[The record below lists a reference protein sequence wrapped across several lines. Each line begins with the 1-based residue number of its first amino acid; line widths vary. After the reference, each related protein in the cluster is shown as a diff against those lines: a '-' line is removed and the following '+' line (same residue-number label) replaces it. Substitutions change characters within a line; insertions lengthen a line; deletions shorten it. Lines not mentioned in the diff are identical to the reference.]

1 MKRTILAIT
10 TIACAATMCA
20 GLAACGGGDPN
31 ADSLML
37 HLAFDEG
44 AGTAVTDSSGHLEDE
59 ELRYVFND
67 PVYQD
72 EPQDPQWRD
81 TGVSGGS
88 LLMDGY
94 SNYIRYSEDDIV
106 LSGSSFTVSAWV
118 APRMFEW
125 DDPNAAENGTEYLTA
140 IVSQYDEAGNAGVLL
155 GYHRHGAWS
164 FQVGI
169 GDRFIKLWDDGHPLT
184 KYEWN
189 HVAATFD
196 GATGTMAMYLNGEQI
211 ATRTVYEGAAI
222 EACPT
227 WLYIGRNSDSNTVG
241 SATCNMHSGL
251 IDEVKLYNTAVS
263 AEDIRSQYQSAL
275 VDGELPEI
283 TFEDIWLQNI
293 LTEDYHKPQYHGG
306 PYQHWMNEPHAP
318 FYYNGKYHLFFQ
330 FNINGPYFRNICWGH
345 LVSDDMVN
353 WTPLKEVIT
362 PTAGTIAPDGIWS
375 GGAAYD
381 VDGSPVLFFTAG
393 NDSWS
398 SSGDGLVGNQ
408 NIGIARPK
416 DLSDPNLTEWVVDE
430 EYAVKQQSGQG
441 RSGDFRDAYVYQE
454 TEGVVTTW
462 YMLICS
468 ASTSSAGGTALL
480 YTTDSTKTD
489 YFHNWDYKGQL
500 YTMPNQ
506 PAMYGETWELPVLF
520 PIENEAGTIQKWF
533 FAFSPA
539 PADRADNDIYY
550 LLGDFDGERFIP
562 ETGFGEPRRLD
573 YGNNV
578 FTGPSAF
585 RDPVS
590 GKWYMFSIMQDQR
603 LANDQISSGWAH
615 TAGLAR
621 EIYLSDDG
629 AQACIRPVDA
639 LEEYES
645 EVYVDETGEM
655 TVAAANEV
663 LSDVKG
669 DMLHVKITFRV
680 DAGAA
685 PRFGMHLRTNG
696 EGEYTEYYYNAATQ
710 RLGVVTTFAGDQN
723 IYGDFN
729 DTFVLNEDG
738 TLTMEFYMDRSLIEG
753 FFNDSKAVT
762 ARVYPTDRNSMGL
775 EVFGENVT
783 ITSLYVAQMQSI
795 YTS

>member
-1 MKRTILAIT
+1 MKRKLFTLLA
-10 TIACAATMCA
+10 AVGCAAFLFA
-20 GLAACGGGDPN
+20 GLAACKDDPN

-44 AGTAVTDSSGHLEDE
+44 QGTVVTDSSQNVADA

-67 PVYQD
+67 PVYQA
-72 EPQDPQWRD
+72 EPQDPQWRQ
-81 TGVSGGS
+81 TGVIGGS

-94 SNYIRYSEDDIV
+94 SNYVRYSEDDIL
-106 LSGSSFTVSAWV
+106 LSGSALTLSAWI

-125 DDPNAAENGTEYLTA
+125 DDPNAAANGTEFLTA
-140 IVSQYDEAGNAGVLL
+140 VVSQYDEAGNAGALL

-169 GDRFIKLWDDGHPLT
+169 GDRFVKLWDDGHPIQ

-189 HVAATFD
+189 HIAATFD
-196 GATGTMAMYLNGEQI
+196 GATGQMAMYLNGEKI
-211 ATRTVYEGAAI
+211 ASRTVYEGASV

-251 IDEVKLYNTAVS
+251 IDEVKIYNAAVS
-263 AEDIRSQYQSAL
+263 EEDIRAQYEAGL
-275 VDGELPEI
+275 VDGKVPEI
-283 TFEDIWLQNI
+283 AFEDIWLQNI

-330 FNINGPYFRNICWGH
+330 FNINGPYFKNICWGH

-362 PTAGTIAPDGIWS
+362 PTAGTVAPDGIWS

-393 NDSWS
+393 NDSWA

-430 EYAVKQQSGQG
+430 EYAVKQQAGQG

-454 TEGVVTTW
+454 TEDGVTTW
-462 YMLICS
+462 YMFICS
-468 ASTSSAGGTALL
+468 HSNNSSGGTALL
-480 YTTDSTKTD
+480 YKTDSTKSD
-489 YFHNWDYKGQL
+489 YFHNWSYEGQL
-500 YTMPNQ
+500 YTIPNQ
-506 PAMYGETWELPVLF
+506 AAMYGETWELPVLF
-520 PIENEAGTIQKWF
+520 PIENEAGTLEKWF

-539 PADRADNDIYY
+539 PADKADNDIFY
-550 LLGDFDGERFIP
+550 LLGTFDGSRFVP
-562 ETGFGEPRRLD
+562 EEGFGEPRRLD
-573 YGNNV
+573 FGNNV

-585 RDPVS
+585 FDPVS
-590 GKWYMFSIMQDQR
+590 ESWYMFSIMQDQR
-603 LANDQISSGWAH
+603 LANDQIQSGWAH
-615 TAGLAR
+615 TVGLAR
-621 EIYLSDDG
+621 EVYLSDDG
-629 AQACIRPVDA
+629 SEACIRPVDA
-639 LEEYES
+639 LEKYEG
-645 EVYVDETGEM
+645 EVYADESTEM
-655 TVAAANEV
+655 TVSEANEA
-663 LSDVKG
+663 LEGVKG
-669 DMLHVKITFRV
+669 DMLHIKITFRV
-680 DAGAA
+680 QEGAV
-685 PRFGMHLRTNG
+685 PRFGMRLRVG
-696 EGEYTEYYYNAATQ
+696 SEEYTEYYYDAASQ
-710 RLGVVTTFAGDQN
+710 KLGVITTFAGDQN

-729 DTFVLNEDG
+729 DAYKMKADG
-738 TLTMEFYMDRSLIEG
+738 TMTMEFYLDRSLIEG
-753 FFNDSKAVT
+753 FFDDSKAVT
-762 ARVYPTDRNSMGL
+762 ARVYPTDRSALGL
-775 EVFGENVT
+775 AVFGENVT
-783 ITSLYVAQMQSI
+783 VTGLYVASMNSI
-795 YTS
+795 Y

>member
-1 MKRTILAIT
+1 MKRKILMAL
-10 TIACAATMCA
+10 AAAGCAAFLFA
-20 GLAACGGGDPN
+20 GLAACKDDPN

-44 AGTAVTDSSGHLEDE
+44 QGTVVTDSSQNVEDA

-67 PVYQD
+67 PVYQA
-72 EPQDPQWRD
+72 EPQDPQWRQ
-81 TGVSGGS
+81 TGVVGGS

-94 SNYIRYSEDDIV
+94 SNYVRYSEDDII
-106 LSGSSFTVSAWV
+106 LSGSALTVSAWI

-125 DDPNAAENGTEYLTA
+125 DDPNAAANGTEFLTA
-140 IVSQYDEAGNAGVLL
+140 VVSQYDEAGNAGVLL

-169 GDRFIKLWDDGHPLT
+169 GDRFVKLWDDGHPIQ

-189 HVAATFD
+189 HIAATFD
-196 GATGTMAMYLNGEQI
+196 GATGQMAMYLNGEKI
-211 ATRTVYEGAAI
+211 ASRTVYEGASV

-251 IDEVKLYNTAVS
+251 IDEVKIYDAAVS
-263 AEDIRSQYQSAL
+263 AEDIRAQYEAGL
-275 VDGELPEI
+275 VDGKVPEI
-283 TFEDIWLQNI
+283 AFEDIWLQNI

-330 FNINGPYFRNICWGH
+330 FNINGPYFKNICWGH

-362 PTAGTIAPDGIWS
+362 PTAGTVAPDGIWS

-393 NDSWS
+393 NDSWA

-430 EYAVKQQSGQG
+430 EYAVKQQAGQG

-454 TEGVVTTW
+454 TEDGVTTW

-468 ASTSSAGGTALL
+468 HSNNSSGGTALL
-480 YTTDSTKTD
+480 YKTDSTKSD
-489 YFHNWDYKGQL
+489 YFHNWSYEGQL
-500 YTMPNQ
+500 YTIPNQ
-506 PAMYGETWELPVLF
+506 AAMYGETWELPVLF
-520 PIENEAGTIQKWF
+520 PIENEAGTQEKWF

-539 PADRADNDIYY
+539 PADKADNDIFY
-550 LLGDFDGERFIP
+550 LLGTFDGSRFVP
-562 ETGFGEPRRLD
+562 DAGFGEPQRLD

-585 RDPVS
+585 CDPVS

-603 LANDQISSGWAH
+603 IANDQIQSGWAH
-615 TAGLAR
+615 TVGLAR

-629 AQACIRPVDA
+629 SKACIRPVDA
-639 LEEYES
+639 LEEYEG
-645 EVYVDETGEM
+645 EVYVDESAEM
-655 TVAAANEV
+655 TVSEANEV

-669 DMLHVKITFRV
+669 DMLHVKISFRV
-680 DAGAA
+680 QEGTA
-685 PRFGMHLRTNG
+685 PRFGMHLRVG
-696 EGEYTEYYYNAATQ
+696 SEEYTEYYYDAASR
-710 RLGVVTTFAGDQN
+710 RLGVITTFAGDQN

-729 DTFVLNEDG
+729 DIYQMNADG
-738 TLTMEFYMDRSLIEG
+738 TMTMEFYLDRSLIEG
-753 FFNDSKAVT
+753 FFDDRIAVT
-762 ARVYPTDRNSMGL
+762 ARVYPTDRSALGL

-783 ITSLYVAQMQSI
+783 VTGLYVAAMNSI
-795 YTS
+795 Y

>member
-1 MKRTILAIT
+1 
-10 TIACAATMCA
+10 
-20 GLAACGGGDPN
+20 
-31 ADSLML
+31 
-37 HLAFDEG
+37 
-44 AGTAVTDSSGHLEDE
+44 
-59 ELRYVFND
+59 
-67 PVYQD
+67 
-72 EPQDPQWRD
+72 
-81 TGVSGGS
+81 
-88 LLMDGY
+88 
-94 SNYIRYSEDDIV
+94 
-106 LSGSSFTVSAWV
+106 
-118 APRMFEW
+118 
-125 DDPNAAENGTEYLTA
+125 
-140 IVSQYDEAGNAGVLL
+140 
-155 GYHRHGAWS
+155 
-164 FQVGI
+164 
-169 GDRFIKLWDDGHPLT
+169 
-184 KYEWN
+184 
-189 HVAATFD
+189 
-196 GATGTMAMYLNGEQI
+196 
-211 ATRTVYEGAAI
+211 
-222 EACPT
+222 
-227 WLYIGRNSDSNTVG
+227 
-241 SATCNMHSGL
+241 
-251 IDEVKLYNTAVS
+251 
-263 AEDIRSQYQSAL
+263 
-275 VDGELPEI
+275 
-283 TFEDIWLQNI
+283 
-293 LTEDYHKPQYHGG
+293 
-306 PYQHWMNEPHAP
+306 
-318 FYYNGKYHLFFQ
+318 
-330 FNINGPYFRNICWGH
+330 
-345 LVSDDMVN
+345 
-353 WTPLKEVIT
+353 
-362 PTAGTIAPDGIWS
+362 
-375 GGAAYD
+375 
-381 VDGSPVLFFTAG
+381 
-393 NDSWS
+393 
-398 SSGDGLVGNQ
+398 
-408 NIGIARPK
+408 
-416 DLSDPNLTEWVVDE
+416 
-430 EYAVKQQSGQG
+430 
-441 RSGDFRDAYVYQE
+441 
-454 TEGVVTTW
+454 
-462 YMLICS
+462 
-468 ASTSSAGGTALL
+468 
-480 YTTDSTKTD
+480 
-489 YFHNWDYKGQL
+489 
-500 YTMPNQ
+500 
-506 PAMYGETWELPVLF
+506 MYGETWELPVLF